1 MQKLKKKSFR
11 NTTHKSF
18 LRKMLPDSSRCP
30 EKTGF
35 QAQDKFMD

>member
-1 MQKLKKKSFR
+1 MQKLKKNLSEILP
-11 NTTHKSF
+11 HKSF
-18 LRKMLPDSSRCP
+18 LRKMLPGFSRCP